1 MPTPRIAGK
10 VFGQLP
16 IGFLPN
22 LRPAS
27 VLSYEDLFRSSQ
39 RLTCHGTTCGSFDEH
54 VVALR
59 LRGHRRQF
67 KPEVNKPNTNSAL
80 LYVYRPYTLCLEV
93 RDWDALNR
101 LFRKGYLH
109 DALTGVRAAVSTFR
123 WRPKL
128 KLEIRPS
135 YLENYSS
142 RRKKVT
148 PCSLRISRCSIS
160 FFKYMGGSVPSTP
173 SRKTM
178 SESSPFIK
186 SQDGKLICRRSR
198 FLNTALNGFPL
209 VSVLPCPAVLSKES
223 WAIWSRGFSAPQIVW
238 PPGQS
243 TCPSRSLPF

>member
-27 VLSYEDLFRSSQ
+27 VLSYEDLFRSWQ
-39 RLTCHGTTCGSFDEH
+39 RLPCHGTTCGSFDEH

-142 RRKKVT
+142 RRKKSRLAVCGY
-148 PCSLRISRCSIS
+148 PDVQFHSLNIWEDRYRALPLE
-160 FFKYMGGSVPSTP
+160 K
-173 SRKTM
+173 R
-178 SESSPFIK
+178 
-186 SQDGKLICRRSR
+186 CRRAPLLLSR
-198 FLNTALNGFPL
+198 RTGN
-209 VSVLPCPAVLSKES
+209 
-223 WAIWSRGFSAPQIVW
+223 
-238 PPGQS
+238 
-243 TCPSRSLPF
+243 